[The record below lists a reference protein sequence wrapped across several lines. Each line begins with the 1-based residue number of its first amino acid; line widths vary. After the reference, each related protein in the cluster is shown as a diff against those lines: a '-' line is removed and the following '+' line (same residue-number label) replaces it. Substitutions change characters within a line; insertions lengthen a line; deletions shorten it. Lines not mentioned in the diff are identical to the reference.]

1 MKNFKSFISESSVP
15 IWSGAI
21 RRKPQAYVDGFLDL
35 WKTGHKFALKGGK
48 GYVTLK
54 QNPQLIK
61 VLQDAANDGLQDDE
75 LSSVMKDG
83 GWNFKGTTALIAVEG
98 DIPSGI
104 KEPISGHISLNDI
117 DKENVRPQST
127 PTGAQWESLIAI
139 GYNMISLKQK
149 NPIPDNYKDYGLDS
163 SEVIDK
169 FWQQYG
175 DVSMKLGQEFH
186 THFKGKMIQFGA
198 GSVSL
203 SGDWKKWGGSN
214 KTPKTDMYTDDSNI
228 SLKKKGGS
236 QLMSAQKGEAM
247 ATFHAAMELMGS
259 KGDNEKYIQGIVDSV
274 EKKFKT
280 VVMDGA
286 IGDLKSGTGF
296 AAKLDKKE
304 LEKKRDE
311 VKKQDKIHEKL
322 TELMD
327 QVFNGTGSGQSK
339 DFHHKFRE
347 HFVFEAAS
355 GLKKFNATKGTASH
369 LVEFAENGT
378 ISQYKSMG
386 DVSSVSKFTISP
398 EIVKMAKQVNF
409 YVSFKTGSKNPY
421 SALRGGISKKPI
433 KEEMEILE
441 IPTLKDLVFEQLRE
455 DGSIELT
462 EGYQELNEWALLR
475 KAFDTVKRTASKTRG
490 WVQDKADVAV
500 TWLRDFIAGLWE
512 KVKRVLDRIVQMGRK
527 ALHFLLN
534 FFGIIPSQVTGTGP
548 ALAFH
553 KM

>member
-1 MKNFKSFISESSVP
+1 MKSFQTFISESTVP

-21 RRKPQAYVDGFLDL
+21 RRKPQAYADGFIEL
-35 WKTGHKFALKGGK
+35 WKSGHLFQLKSGK

-54 QNPQLIK
+54 QDPKLIN
-61 VLQDAANDGLQDDE
+61 VLQKAAGDGLQDDE
-75 LSSVMKDG
+75 LISVMKDG
-83 GWNFKGTTALIAVEG
+83 GWNFNGTTALIPIEG
-98 DIPSGI
+98 DIPNGI
-104 KEPISGHISLNDI
+104 KEPISGHISLNDV
-117 DKENVRPQST
+117 DKENVRPQAT

-139 GYNMISLKQK
+139 GYNMISLKQE

-163 SEVIDK
+163 PEVIDK

-175 DVSMKLGQEFH
+175 KVSLKLGKAFH
-186 THFKGKMIQFGA
+186 DYFNGKMIQFGA
-198 GSVSL
+198 GSVQL

-214 KTPKTDMYTDDSNI
+214 KTPKTDMYTDNSNI

-259 KGDNEKYIQGIVDSV
+259 KGDNKKYIQNIVSEV
-274 EKKFKT
+274 EQNFKT
-280 VVMDGA
+280 VIMDGN
-286 IGDLKSGTGF
+286 IGDLQKGTGF

-304 LEKKRDE
+304 LQRKKDE
-311 VKKQDKIHEKL
+311 VKQMDAVHEKL
-322 TELMD
+322 TALMD
-327 QVFNGTGSGQSK
+327 QAFNGTGSGKSK
-339 DFHHKFRE
+339 EFHQNFRE

-355 GLKKFNATKGTASH
+355 GLRKFSGTRGTASH

-386 DVSSVSKFTISP
+386 DVSGISNFMISS
-398 EIVKMAKQVNF
+398 EIKKMAKQVNF

-441 IPTLKDLVFEQLRE
+441 IPTLRDLVFEQLRE
-455 DGSIELT
+455 DSNVVLT
-462 EGYQELNEWALLR
+462 EGYEELNEWALLR
-475 KAFDTVKRTASKTRG
+475 KAYDKIKKVGTKTKG
-490 WVQDKADVAV
+490 WVQDKAAQAV

-512 KVKRVLDRIVQMGRK
+512 KVKRVLDRIVQMGRR
-527 ALHFLLN
+527 ALHFILN
-534 FFGIIPSQVTGTGP
+534 FFGIQPSQVTSSGP